1 MFGNKKKQSLFEK
14 LTGSVSLNEDYD
26 AFDDDFKP
34 EQQQKESA
42 VKKIAVDDHDEPL
55 PPEMDEDDMVE
66 EDEDGETGQ
75 LPVDVYQSPNEIVI
89 RAFVAGIRADM
100 LDISITRDMVT
111 IAGARETRDEVET
124 SDYFHKEL
132 FWGAF
137 SRTILLPQE
146 VDVDGASAS
155 SKDGLLTIILPKLDK
170 ARQTK
175 LKVKNG

>member
-34 EQQQKESA
+34 EQPKQSP
-42 VKKIAVDDHDEPL
+42 VRKIAVDDNDEPL
-55 PPEMDEDDMVE
+55 PPEMDEEDIVE
-66 EDEDGETGQ
+66 EDTETGQ

-111 IAGARETRDEVET
+111 IGGARETRDEVET

-132 FWGAF
+132 YWGAF